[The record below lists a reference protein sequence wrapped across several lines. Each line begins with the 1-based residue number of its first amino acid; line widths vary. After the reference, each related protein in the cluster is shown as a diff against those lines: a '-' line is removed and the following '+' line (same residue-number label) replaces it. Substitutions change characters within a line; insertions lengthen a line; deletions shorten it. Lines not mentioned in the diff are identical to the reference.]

1 MFNNFLIP
9 PGFKD
14 EVTFNAYVEHE
25 YKNKIIEYF
34 KVHGFDLV
42 KTPLI
47 EFKNKQNDNN
57 FLIESKKRQ
66 DQLKIRN
73 DITPQIIRIAS
84 SRLIKR
90 KRPLKLC
97 YYGEVI
103 RKYGSMLRPERQFL
117 QVGAETIGENNIQAD
132 LEIISIAY
140 KALSLVGIKNITIE
154 LSSKIFLDKLFSKI
168 SNKSKL
174 KKFVIKPNR
183 SGSSFGIRIIKNQK
197 EFDILISNLEEF
209 KRKLNNHKEI
219 LIEEYISGRELTV
232 STIKID
238 KEIHALAV
246 TEIKSKNNFFDYK
259 AKYSKGYAKHI
270 LPAKLN
276 KINYAKCLKFAIN
289 AHKLLGCN
297 SLARTDFIFDT
308 KKNKIFFLETNTQPG
323 LTPISLL
330 PEQANYKNLS
340 FSEIIFIL
348 IKNLNY

>member
-1 MFNNFLIP
+1 MSNKKILILEGGNNEEHDVSLVTSREIQKILNQNKLK
-9 PGFKD
+9 FKTLR
-14 EVTFNAYVEHE
+14 VNPKNFHKKIINYKNFICINALHGPFGEDGQIQKILK
-25 YKNKIIEYF
+25 KNKIPFSHSNIKSSNLCFNKSASKKE
-34 KVHGFDLV
+34 
-42 KTPLI
+42 I
-47 EFKNKQNDNN
+47 IKNKLMSPKYYLLNINDLN
-57 FLIESKKRQ
+57 EKK
-66 DQLKIRN
+66 L
-73 DITPQIIRIAS
+73 
-84 SRLIKR
+84 
-90 KRPLKLC
+90 
-97 YYGEVI
+97 
-103 RKYGSMLRPERQFL
+103 
-117 QVGAETIGENNIQAD
+117 
-132 LEIISIAY
+132 
-140 KALSLVGIKNITIE
+140 ITI
-154 LSSKIFLDKLFSKI
+154 
-168 SNKSKL
+168 KSKL

-183 SGSSFGIRIIKNQK
+183 SGSSFGIKIIKNQK

-219 LIEEYISGRELTV
+219 LIEEYISGKELTV
-232 STIKID
+232 STIKLD
-238 KEIHALAV
+238 KKIHALAV

-276 KINYAKCLKFAIN
+276 KINYAKCLKFATK

-330 PEQANYKNLS
+330 PEQANYKGLT

>member
-1 MFNNFLIP
+1 MSNKKILILEGGNNEEHDVSLVTSREIQKILNQNKLK
-9 PGFKD
+9 FKILR
-14 EVTFNAYVEHE
+14 VNPKNFHKKIINYKNFVCINALHGPFGEDGQTQKILK
-25 YKNKIIEYF
+25 KNKIPFSHSNIKSSNLCFNKSASKRE
-34 KVHGFDLV
+34 
-42 KTPLI
+42 I
-47 EFKNKQNDNN
+47 IKNKLMSPKFYLLNINDLND
-57 FLIESKKRQ
+57 KK
-66 DQLKIRN
+66 L
-73 DITPQIIRIAS
+73 
-84 SRLIKR
+84 
-90 KRPLKLC
+90 
-97 YYGEVI
+97 
-103 RKYGSMLRPERQFL
+103 
-117 QVGAETIGENNIQAD
+117 
-132 LEIISIAY
+132 
-140 KALSLVGIKNITIE
+140 ITI
-154 LSSKIFLDKLFSKI
+154 
-168 SNKSKL
+168 KSKL

-183 SGSSFGIRIIKNQK
+183 SGSSFGIKIIKNQK

-232 STIKID
+232 STIKLD
-238 KEIHALAV
+238 KKIHALAV

-276 KINYAKCLKFAIN
+276 KINYAKCLKFATK

-330 PEQANYKNLS
+330 PEQANYKGLP

>member
-1 MFNNFLIP
+1 MINKKILILEGGNNEEHDVSLVTSREIQKILNQNKLK
-9 PGFKD
+9 FKTLR
-14 EVTFNAYVEHE
+14 VNPKNFHKKIINYKNFVCINALHGPFGEDGQTQKILK
-25 YKNKIIEYF
+25 KNKIPFSHSNIKSSNLCFNKSASKRE
-34 KVHGFDLV
+34 
-42 KTPLI
+42 I
-47 EFKNKQNDNN
+47 IKNKLMSPKFYLLNINDLN
-57 FLIESKKRQ
+57 EKK
-66 DQLKIRN
+66 L
-73 DITPQIIRIAS
+73 
-84 SRLIKR
+84 
-90 KRPLKLC
+90 
-97 YYGEVI
+97 
-103 RKYGSMLRPERQFL
+103 
-117 QVGAETIGENNIQAD
+117 
-132 LEIISIAY
+132 
-140 KALSLVGIKNITIE
+140 ITI
-154 LSSKIFLDKLFSKI
+154 
-168 SNKSKL
+168 KSKL

-183 SGSSFGIRIIKNQK
+183 SGSSFGIKIIKNQK

-232 STIKID
+232 STIKLD
-238 KEIHALAV
+238 KKIHALAV

-276 KINYAKCLKFAIN
+276 KINYAKCLKFATK

-330 PEQANYKNLS
+330 PEQANFKGLS

>member
-1 MFNNFLIP
+1 MSNKKILILEGGNNEEHDVSLVTSREIQKILNQNKLK
-9 PGFKD
+9 FKILR
-14 EVTFNAYVEHE
+14 VNPKNFHKKIINYKNFVCINALHGPFGEDGQIQKILK
-25 YKNKIIEYF
+25 KNKIPFSHSNIKSSNLCFNKSASKKE
-34 KVHGFDLV
+34 
-42 KTPLI
+42 I
-47 EFKNKQNDNN
+47 IKNKLMSPKYYLLNINDLN
-57 FLIESKKRQ
+57 EKK
-66 DQLKIRN
+66 L
-73 DITPQIIRIAS
+73 
-84 SRLIKR
+84 
-90 KRPLKLC
+90 
-97 YYGEVI
+97 
-103 RKYGSMLRPERQFL
+103 
-117 QVGAETIGENNIQAD
+117 
-132 LEIISIAY
+132 
-140 KALSLVGIKNITIE
+140 ITI
-154 LSSKIFLDKLFSKI
+154 
-168 SNKSKL
+168 KSKL

-183 SGSSFGIRIIKNQK
+183 SGSSFGIKIIKNQK

-209 KRKLNNHKEI
+209 KKELNNHKEI

-232 STIKID
+232 STIKLD
-238 KEIHALAV
+238 KKIHALAV

-276 KINYAKCLKFAIN
+276 KINYAKCLKFATK

-330 PEQANYKNLS
+330 PEQANYKGLT

>member
-1 MFNNFLIP
+1 MSNKEILILEGGNNEEHDVSLVTSREIQKILNQNKLK
-9 PGFKD
+9 FKTLR
-14 EVTFNAYVEHE
+14 VNPKNFHKKIIN
-25 YKNKIIEYF
+25 YKNFVCINALHGPFGEDGQTQKILKKNNIPF
-34 KVHGFDLV
+34 SHSNIKSSNLCFD
-42 KTPLI
+42 KSASKKEI
-47 EFKNKQNDNN
+47 IKNKLISPKYYLLNINDLNEN
-57 FLIESKKRQ
+57 KLI
-66 DQLKIRN
+66 
-73 DITPQIIRIAS
+73 T
-84 SRLIKR
+84 IKR
-90 KRPLKLC
+90 
-97 YYGEVI
+97 
-103 RKYGSMLRPERQFL
+103 
-117 QVGAETIGENNIQAD
+117 
-132 LEIISIAY
+132 
-140 KALSLVGIKNITIE
+140 
-154 LSSKIFLDKLFSKI
+154 
-168 SNKSKL
+168 KL

-183 SGSSFGIRIIKNQK
+183 SGSSFGIKIIKNQK

-276 KINYAKCLKFAIN
+276 KINYAKCLKFATK

-330 PEQANYKNLS
+330 PEQANYKGLS